1 MGEPDTRDPAVAFS
15 LPVDFVRIESLMPEN
30 LGARGRQLWD
40 ALREA
45 RPFNAAE
52 VVLLEEVCRMADR
65 LDRFDAVLS
74 GEVDAW
80 MRLTHRTRTEDY
92 EIHIDE
98 AAAEARQLAATFERL
113 IAALKLPEAKAQAE
127 RDGIGDLAARRAA
140 RHAG

>member
-1 MGEPDTRDPAVAFS
+1 MSTGP
-15 LPVDFVRIESLMPEN
+15 ESPN
-30 LGARGRQLWD
+30 LGPRGGRLWD
-40 ALREA
+40 ELHEA
-45 RPFNAAE
+45 RAFNPAE
-52 VVLLEEVCRMADR
+52 LLILEEVCRIADR

-74 GEVDAW
+74 GDADTW
-80 MRLTHRTRTEDY
+80 MRLVHRTRTEDY

-113 IAALKLPEAKAQAE
+113 VASLKLPEAKSPAE